1 MELARNI
8 LPLVRAGYPDVVV
21 KLIKIAEFEG
31 REDEKALVIRLVKKA
46 AKMDA
51 ASKLKSMQ
59 ANARVIKHYRSKV
72 TKTITETIQF
82 AFDDYFE
89 RYQRDLSAFLNN
101 LGWIF
106 ASRAMSFLASHLATS
121 CMRFTSRSI
130 TKT

>member
-8 LPLVRAGYPDVVV
+8 LPLVRAGFPDVVF

-31 REDEKALVIRLVKKA
+31 REDEKVP

-82 AFDDYFE
+82 AFDNYFE

-106 ASRAMSFLASHLATS
+106 ASRAMSFLASHLATT

-130 TKT
+130 TIT